1 MTTTDTSTRPPFWH
15 RRWVQVTG
23 AALGLMIVS
32 GGSAAAATELASH
45 PAVVQRPAAATA
57 PARPKAP
64 APAKPNAS
72 AKPSPKAS
80 APSQAPAQQAPAN
93 PAPLPSRSDGQY
105 PSSSPS
111 TPQLTNAV
119 AAVDQYYQDITDQNY
134 AAAWAIG
141 GNNIAA
147 QNGQTYASWAAGYSS
162 TTASISI
169 TDFGTWSNG
178 TVWCDIS
185 ATQLNGSVNTYY
197 GTYAVSDG
205 VIVSASI
212 HQTG

>member
-1 MTTTDTSTRPPFWH
+1 
-15 RRWVQVTG
+15 
-23 AALGLMIVS
+23 MIVS

-93 PAPLPSRSDGQY
+93 PAPSPSRSDSQY
-105 PSSSPS
+105 PSSPS

-134 AAAWAIG
+134 AAAWVIG
-141 GNNIAA
+141 GRNIAA
-147 QNGQTYASWAAGYSS
+147 QNGQTYASWAAGYST

>member
-1 MTTTDTSTRPPFWH
+1 MTNTDTSTRPPFWH

-57 PARPKAP
+57 PAKPKAT
-64 APAKPNAS
+64 APAKPKAP

-111 TPQLTNAV
+111 TPQLTMPDRNVAGSQPYFQDVPSLWLCATATRALRSAPVRSTGSRMPCRERAV
-119 AAVDQYYQDITDQNY
+119 ELVAGREPGTHRQN
-134 AAAWAIG
+134 WAG
-141 GNNIAA
+141 LCAP
-147 QNGQTYASWAAGYSS
+147 ASPPAYPARADSS
-162 TTASISI
+162 RPSSPR
-169 TDFGTWSNG
+169 
-178 TVWCDIS
+178 CRR
-185 ATQLNGSVNTYY
+185 
-197 GTYAVSDG
+197 
-205 VIVSASI
+205 
-212 HQTG
+212 